1 MFCAKYYFI
10 QQQIFCPIFF
20 NKVDNTIYFL
30 KNLISFFLGGG
41 LGK

>member
-20 NKVDNTIYFL
+20 NKAYDTVY
-30 KNLISFFLGGG
+30 KKKLISFFFWGGG
-41 LGK
+41 